1 MKNSLLPLFAFGLII
16 SCSINKVKGDSVYP
30 PIKEV
35 ENKSGLATLSDT
47 LTITA
52 LDLSEDMSR
61 LSTKNDEVFLFIYDY
76 SDTNS
81 LSAPL
86 VSVKHIFDKNNPD
99 FNLSIPRKDRLILF
113 FIEEDSFRNIEQVEP
128 VIRVYFKE
136 IMKATDYNQLMKFL
150 GEDDLLGVKII
161 DNQTKKFTLS
171 GMNSLDKFNYS
182 FVIK

>member
-1 MKNSLLPLFAFGLII
+1 MKNIGLILFGLFV
-16 SCSINKVKGDSVYP
+16 SCSSIINKEKKAYSP
-30 PIKEV
+30 
-35 ENKSGLATLSDT
+35 LATLGNDFEQETNLLS
-47 LTITA
+47 ITA
-52 LDLSEDMSR
+52 IDLSEDMSR

-86 VSVKHIFDKNNPD
+86 VSVKHVFDKNNPN